1 MTHRSLG
8 SLLGLLLLAASA
20 SAATVGP
27 LKGRAVQ
34 GQPLEVNIPFTV
46 DSPADRACASASV
59 RYGNA
64 SVQRVTL
71 DVQGRGVKRNLLV
84 TSRAKVSD
92 PTVAVNVR
100 VGCGAKGVAR
110 KFIVPVATPAARTPV
125 PAVWQPPPQATA
137 EDSPAAVPDA
147 STVDDLRKARAEA
160 AAAVAQL
167 EATRRELAAVLDVER
182 RTGQTLINADHQVR
196 DAQSEVGRMRL
207 LLQLVG
213 AGLGLAAAGL
223 AWFEVQRVMLR
234 RRAVPARPAQ
244 EPSMV
249 PGAEMPA

>member
-8 SLLGLLLLAASA
+8 SLLGLLLLATSA

-27 LKGRAVQ
+27 MKGRAVQ
-34 GQPLEVNIPFTV
+34 GHPLEVNIPFTV
-46 DSPADRACASASV
+46 DSAADRACASANV

-64 SVQRVTL
+64 PVQRVTL

-92 PTVAVNVR
+92 APVAVQVR
-100 VGCGAKGVAR
+100 VGCGGKAVAR
-110 KFIVPVATPAARTPV
+110 KFIVPVAMPASRTPV
-125 PAVWQPPPQATA
+125 PAVWQPPPQAVP
-137 EDSPAAVPDA
+137 EESPAPSPDA
-147 STVDDLRKARAEA
+147 LIQEELRKARAEA
-160 AAAVAQL
+160 AAAIAQL
-167 EATRRELAAVLDVER
+167 DATRKELAAVLDVER

-234 RRAVPARPAQ
+234 RRTVSARPAQ
-244 EPSMV
+244 EPSLV